1 MKHRKQLHRKEEDM
15 IDIEKAQQHYSNLA
29 AFAADVTMWADAAEE
44 DKALE
49 TVRQLANRLANKWRG
64 VIAEACFRERMSD
77 GDGAKVAMPT
87 PKAKAGVRVL
97 KEGEEA

>member
-1 MKHRKQLHRKEEDM
+1 M
-15 IDIEKAQQHYSNLA
+15 IDIEKAQAHYSNLA
-29 AFAADVTMWADAAEE
+29 AFAADVTMWADTADD

-49 TVRQLANRLANKWRG
+49 TVRQLVNRLANKWRS
-64 VIAEACFRERMSD
+64 VIAEACLRERVGD